1 MLIQPYV
8 ENAIWHGL
16 MSKSNGEIGKVEL
29 NIYKNNDN
37 LFCVVSDNGIG
48 RKKAAEIK
56 EKKLN
61 HKRSMGM
68 QITQDRM
75 EIINKLYN
83 LNTSV
88 KIYDMENENGEPMGT
103 RVELTIPI

>member
-1 MLIQPYV
+1 
-8 ENAIWHGL
+8 
-16 MSKSNGEIGKVEL
+16 
-29 NIYKNNDN
+29 
-37 LFCVVSDNGIG
+37 
-48 RKKAAEIK
+48 
-56 EKKLN
+56 
-61 HKRSMGM
+61 MGM

-88 KIYDMENENGEPMGT
+88 RIFDMENEKGEATGT